1 MPVYY
6 DIQDARQEYIKTHSL
21 TPNIDL
27 MSFSH
32 FVYSNMEYNF
42 EDFYMDYGAFIDEIH
57 AKFPGSDP
65 IEVVTDITIVVGE
78 NERKIFKEWAKY
90 SDC

>member
-42 EDFYMDYGAFIDEIH
+42 EDIY
-57 AKFPGSDP
+57 K
-65 IEVVTDITIVVGE
+65 
-78 NERKIFKEWAKY
+78 
-90 SDC
+90 

>member
-6 DIQDARQEYIKTHSL
+6 DTQDARQEYIKNHSL

-32 FVYSNMEYNF
+32 FVYSNME
-42 EDFYMDYGAFIDEIH
+42 
-57 AKFPGSDP
+57 
-65 IEVVTDITIVVGE
+65 
-78 NERKIFKEWAKY
+78 
-90 SDC
+90 

>member
-1 MPVYY
+1 MNLLN
-6 DIQDARQEYIKTHSL
+6 KTDKEILEIADPLWDELVKHS
-21 TPNIDL
+21 N
-27 MSFSH
+27 
-32 FVYSNMEYNF
+32 N
-42 EDFYMDYGAFIDEIH
+42 MDYGAFIDEIH

>member
-6 DIQDARQEYIKTHSL
+6 DIQDARREFIKNHPL
-21 TPNIDL
+21 TPSIDL

-32 FVYSNMEYNF
+32 YIYSNVDYDYVNLYI
-42 EDFYMDYGAFIDEIH
+42 DFGSFISEIH
-57 AKFPGSDP
+57 AEFPGSDP
-65 IEVVTDITIVVGE
+65 VAVVNDITIVVGD
-78 NERKIFKEWAKY
+78 NERRIFKEWAKY